1 MSHQSEAVLENN
13 LIKQLVGLGYTSVK
27 VMDGDALVSNLKSQ
41 LEVFNKAT
49 YTDKEFD
56 GILNH
61 LAKGNV
67 FEKAKTLRDRF
78 SFTQENGEIAYV
90 RFFDSENWNNNLFQV
105 TNQVSQEGT
114 FKNRYDVSL
123 LVNGL
128 PLVQIELKRRGI
140 EIKEAFNQIN
150 RYQKHSFWSNHG
162 LFQYVQLFVISNGG
176 NTKYLANNEL
186 QSVLQCFF
194 WADAKNNNITELDEF
209 AAAFLN
215 PNHLGKMIAKYIVIS
230 ETHKV
235 LMVLRPYQYYAT
247 EALIKQVEE
256 HSPSP
261 SQEGNNGNAYIWH
274 TTGSGKTLT
283 SFKTSQILMDL
294 PQVYKVV
301 FVVDRK
307 DLDYQTMQEFNSF
320 KDGSVD
326 ATANTNSLVN
336 QFLGQFKDE
345 KGVRKESD
353 LIITTI
359 QKLNNAISERYAK
372 QLEHLKKERFVFIF
386 DECHRSQFGE
396 THAKITKFFAN
407 SQLFG
412 FTGTPIFAENASKN
426 DLGKRTT
433 KDLFGKC
440 LHKYVITDAIHDE
453 NVLKFG
459 IEYYSVFKHKNKPQF
474 DQMVEDINKQEVFED
489 PKYLES
495 VANYIIANH
504 GRKTRS
510 KEFSAIFAVSD
521 IEAAIAYYELFQQK
535 KLAGEHDLRIATI
548 FTFGANE
555 EDEYAQDYLPGDEP
569 TSSTKRNGRMFAEH
583 SGSMAA
589 EAQAVYQSSHTRDKL
604 ESFIGDYNKM
614 YGKNYTTKDS
624 KLFEGYFKDISKRFK
639 DREKITFKDE
649 DRLDI
654 VIVVGMMLTGFDAKK
669 LNTLYVDKNLK
680 QHGLI
685 QAFSR
690 TNRILGETKSQGNI
704 LCFRN
709 LKQATDDAITLFS
722 NKEAIEEVL
731 VPEYEAIAKKFDE
744 AFNNLKEIAP
754 SYQSVNELESEED
767 EAAFVQAFRRLMR
780 NLNVL
785 QSYTDFN
792 WDDLPLDKQEF
803 EDYKGKYLDLYDA
816 VKRKAQKEKV
826 SILDDIDFELELIHR
841 DRINVAYIIKLLAK
855 LRISDPTS
863 AAAQKKAI
871 IDLLGGDVMLRSKR
885 ELIEKFIEENL
896 PTILDADK
904 IEEAFDQYW
913 QDQKVLAL
921 GKICEEESL
930 DKAQFKALID
940 TYIYSGQEP
949 IRDDVFKCLDHR
961 PSILKAREIGVR
973 ILNRMKEFVE
983 VFING
988 MIG

>member
-1 MSHQSEAVLENN
+1 MSHQSELKLENN
-13 LIKQLVGLGYTSVK
+13 LIKQLINLGYESAK
-27 VMDGDALVSNLKSQ
+27 VMDGAALVSNLKSQ
-41 LEVFNKAT
+41 LEVFNKAR

-78 SFTQENGEIAYV
+78 SVTQDNGDIAYV

-105 TNQVSQEGT
+105 TNQVTLEGS
-114 FKNRYDVSL
+114 FKNRYDVTL

-128 PLVQIELKRRGI
+128 PLVQIELKRRGL

-176 NTKYLANNEL
+176 NTKYLANNAL
-186 QSVLQCFF
+186 QSVKQTFY
-194 WADAKNNNITELDEF
+194 WADGNNNNVTELIDF

-215 PNHLGKMIAKYIVIS
+215 PDHLGKMIANYIVINQ
-230 ETHKV
+230 THKI
-235 LMVLRPYQYYAT
+235 LMVLRPYQYFAT
-247 EALIKQVEE
+247 EALINQVKT
-256 HSPSP
+256 
-261 SQEGNNGNAYIWH
+261 NTDNAYIWH

-294 PQVYKVV
+294 PEVYKVV

-326 ATANTNSLVN
+326 STANTNSLVH
-336 QFLGQFKDE
+336 QFLGKFKDK
-345 KGVRKESD
+345 KGVAKDSD

-359 QKLNNAISERYAK
+359 QKLNNAISGQYRR
-372 QLEHLKKERFVFIF
+372 QLEHLKNERFVFIF

-396 THAKITKFFAN
+396 THGRITEFFAK

-412 FTGTPIFAENASKN
+412 FTGTPIFADNASKN

-433 KDLFGKC
+433 KDLFGNC
-440 LHKYVITDAIHDE
+440 LHKYVITDAISDQ

-474 DQMVEDINKQEVFED
+474 DEMVEDINKEEVFND
-489 PKYLES
+489 PQYLEG

-504 GRKTRS
+504 KRKTFN
-510 KEFSAIFAVSD
+510 KEYSALFAVSSID
-521 IEAAIAYYELFQQK
+521 AAIAYYELFQEK

-548 FTFGANE
+548 FTYGANE
-555 EDEYAQDYLPGDEP
+555 DGKEAQDYIPEDD
-569 TSSTKRNGRMFAEH
+569 F
-583 SGSMAA
+583 SMAA
-589 EAQAVYQSSHTRDKL
+589 EPELAYQSSHTRDKL
-604 ESFIGDYNKM
+604 EGVIGDYNKM
-614 YGKNYTTKDS
+614 YGTSYTTKDS
-624 KLFEGYFKDISKRFK
+624 KLFEGYFKDISKRLK
-639 DREKITFKDE
+639 EREKQHFNDE
-649 DRLDI
+649 KDRLDI
-654 VIVVGMMLTGFDAKK
+654 VIVVNMMLTGFDAKK
-669 LNTLYVDKNLK
+669 VNTLYVDKNLK

-690 TNRILGETKSQGNI
+690 TNRILGEQKSQGNI

-709 LKQATDDAITLFS
+709 LKKATDEAITLFS
-722 NKEAIEEVL
+722 NKDAIDV
-731 VPEYEAIAKKFDE
+731 VVMPEYEDIAKKFDE
-744 AFNNLKEIAP
+744 AFEGLKEIVP
-754 SYQSVNELESEED
+754 TYQSVNDLESEEE

-780 NLNVL
+780 TLNVL
-785 QSYTDFN
+785 QSYTDFD
-792 WDDLPLDKQEF
+792 WKDLPLSAQEF
-803 EDYKGKYLDLYDA
+803 EDYKGKYLDIYQK
-816 VKRKAQKEKV
+816 VKQAAQKEKI

-855 LRISDPTS
+855 MKGDKTTG

-871 IDLLGGDVMLRSKR
+871 LDLLGGDVMLRSKR

-896 PTILDADK
+896 PFIVDPDK
-904 IEEAFDQYW
+904 IEEEFEQYW

-921 GKICEEESL
+921 GTLCKEEHL

-940 TYIYSGQEP
+940 AYIYSGQEP
-949 IRDDVFKCLDHR
+949 IRDAVFKCLDNR
-961 PSILKAREIGVR
+961 PSILQARDIGER
-973 ILNRMKEFVE
+973 ILSKMKQFVD
-983 VFING
+983 VFVNG
-988 MIG
+988 MVG